1 MMKKIILLLTFI
13 LPATSSV
20 TAQET
25 YKVGDTIKDFQVK
38 QILNSSVANAN
49 FKSLAK
55 KLTIIDFWGTWCAP
69 CVESI
74 PEITALQQKY
84 KDRVSFLLVSNEEQ
98 LRLERFLQ
106 TRKSF
111 TLPIILDADES
122 IFNYFKPTSYPRYV
136 FIDENQKV
144 LAITGKESVND
155 KVISA
160 LLEKKEVTLSNISE
174 VSFDTSRPLS
184 GNDNLTYQSVLR
196 PYLQGG
202 RTVSNSKFMNSEYA
216 GRRILAVNMTIPTLL
231 QIAYEGVYTRTVIEL
246 KDESINNFENRSNL
260 YCYDLILP
268 KELGPQRFVIMQQD
282 MIRNFPHIKADFVE
296 REKKVY
302 VLKITSHALLSKYK
316 TKAGKPDLVSNWNHI
331 AVYNRDFNEV
341 IAWVENYLG
350 VPVVTES
357 TLPFH
362 LDVEFDG
369 DMSKIDQVRQAL
381 NKIGLD
387 LIEDKKVIP
396 VLVIH
401 D

>member
-13 LPATSSV
+13 LPATSAIK
-20 TAQET
+20 AQET

-38 QILNSSVANAN
+38 QILNSTTSSAN
-49 FKSLAK
+49 FKSLTK

-84 KDRVSFLLVSNEEQ
+84 KDRISFLLVSNEEQ

-106 TRKSF
+106 TRKGF
-111 TLPIILDADES
+111 TLPIIVDADES
-122 IFNYFKPTSYPRYV
+122 IFNYFNPTSYPRYV

-160 LLEKKEVTLSNISE
+160 LLEKKEVALSNVSE

-202 RTVSNSKFMNSEYA
+202 RTVSNSKFTNSEYA
-216 GRRILAVNMTIPTLL
+216 GRRILAVNLTVPTLL

-246 KDESINNFENRSNL
+246 KDESINNFDNRSNL

-282 MIRNFPHIKADFVE
+282 LMRNFPHIKADFVE

-302 VLKITSHALLSKYK
+302 VLKITSQELLSKYK

-331 AVYNRDFNEV
+331 AVYNRDFKEV
-341 IAWVENYLG
+341 IVWFENYLG
-350 VPVVTES
+350 VPVITES
-357 TLPFH
+357 TLPFN
-362 LDVEFDG
+362 LDVEFNG